1 VYSTSEKRA
10 IEVGI
15 YAIEEWFMWKTIAI
29 LGLALSIGVG
39 TAYAQGKQHK
49 RQGQSQKPN
58 IEQIF
63 KAKDT
68 DHDGKLSK
76 DEFVGKVKDPERVKA
91 LEARFKAADTDGDG
105 SLTLD
110 EFKAA
115 WAKSHVAGKQHGKKT
130 PPHTKSTTV
139 T

>member
-1 VYSTSEKRA
+1 
-10 IEVGI
+10 
-15 YAIEEWFMWKTIAI
+15 MWKTLAI

-39 TAYAQGKQHK
+39 TAYAQGKQYK
-49 RQGQSQKPN
+49 KQKPPQQKPN

-63 KAKDT
+63 KTKDT

-76 DEFVGKVKDPERVKA
+76 EEFIGKVKDPERVKA

-105 SLTLD
+105 SITLD

-115 WAKSHVAGKQHGKKT
+115 WAKHGNTAGKQHGKK
-130 PPHTKSTTV
+130 PPQQVQPSTA
-139 T
+139 